1 MNCILKLHESVKFK
15 YQLSKTNITFLDTEI
30 YTNTNTI
37 SNYMQKHTI
46 RNKIDRQTFFRI
58 KPEHLKYFRIYL
70 KTKEFQ

>member
-15 YQLSKTNITFLDTEI
+15 YQLSKANFTFLDTEI
-30 YTNTNTI
+30 YTNANTI

-46 RNKIDRQTFFRI
+46 RNKSDCQTFFKI
-58 KPEHLKYFRIYL
+58 KPEHLKYLRIYL